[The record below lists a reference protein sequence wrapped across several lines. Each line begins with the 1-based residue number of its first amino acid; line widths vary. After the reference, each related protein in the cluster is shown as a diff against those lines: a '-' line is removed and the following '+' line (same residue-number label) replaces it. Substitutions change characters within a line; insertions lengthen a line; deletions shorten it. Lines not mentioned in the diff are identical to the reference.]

1 MLDQRRRPMG
11 EMLAAYAA
19 ADPARYHMPGHKGR
33 GPALSPAFDVT
44 ELSATDNLH
53 SPEGA
58 IRQAQALAAEA
69 FGAARSFFLVGGAT
83 AGLLGLLLGLFR
95 PGETVLVDRM
105 MHQSV
110 LHGMLL
116 ADLRP
121 VYLMPEVAG
130 NRPQPVD
137 AGTVARALAAHP
149 EARAVILG
157 SPRYHGAVADIAAIA
172 GIVHGAGRL
181 LLVDEAHGAH
191 FPFSP
196 ALPPSCGALGADA
209 WVHGAH
215 KTLGALTQSG
225 LLHLGE
231 RLLPMAERVARALTW
246 CESSS
251 PSYLLMA
258 SLDEAR
264 AQAAAGRE
272 GWTACA
278 ARAEGLRADIAALG
292 GYACPAGPGWDPTR
306 LVIDVAGRDL
316 TGHQAAAALE
326 GSGVYVEMA
335 DWDALVLILTPQDDP
350 AWDGR
355 LLAGLA
361 GLRGSGRPA
370 GFPPLPELG
379 RPAATPREAAFAPLE
394 AAPLER
400 AAGRIAGAAIGPYP
414 PGVPLYC
421 PGERITEAGAAY
433 LAQVLALGGQVTGLA
448 DGCALTAVLP
458 ES

>member
-1 MLDQRRRPMG
+1 MLDQRARPMRD
-11 EMLAAYAA
+11 MLAAYAA

-33 GPALSPAFDVT
+33 GPDLPLAFDVT
-44 ELSATDNLH
+44 ELSGTDNLH
-53 SPEGA
+53 SPEGP

-110 LHGMLL
+110 MHGLLL

-130 NRPQPVD
+130 NRPQPVG
-137 AGTVARALAAHP
+137 AGAVARALAAHP

-157 SPRYHGAVADIAAIA
+157 SPRYHGATADIAAIA
-172 GIVHGAGRL
+172 GIVHGAGKL

-231 RLLPMAERVARALTW
+231 GLLPMAGRIARALAW
-246 CESSS
+246 CQSSS

-264 AQAAAGRE
+264 AAACQA

-278 ARAEGLRADIAALG
+278 ARAGALRAQVIALG
-292 GYACPAGPGWDPTR
+292 GYACPTGAGWDPTR
-306 LVIDVAGRDL
+306 LVIDVTGRGL
-316 TGHQAAAALE
+316 TGRAAAAALE
-326 GSGVYVEMA
+326 GAGVYVEMA
-335 DWDALVLILTPQDDP
+335 DWDSLVLILTPQDDP

-361 GLRGSGRPA
+361 GLSGQDRRA
-370 GFPPLPELG
+370 AFPPLPELG
-379 RPAATPREAAFAPLE
+379 SPVLSLREAAFAPLE
-394 AAPLER
+394 TAPLER
-400 AAGRIAGAAIGPYP
+400 AAGRIAGAAVGPYP

-421 PGERITEAGAAY
+421 PGERITRAGAEY
-433 LAQVLALGGQVTGLA
+433 LARVLAMGGQVSGLD
-448 DGCALTAVLP
+448 DGRVPVVAL
-458 ES
+458 